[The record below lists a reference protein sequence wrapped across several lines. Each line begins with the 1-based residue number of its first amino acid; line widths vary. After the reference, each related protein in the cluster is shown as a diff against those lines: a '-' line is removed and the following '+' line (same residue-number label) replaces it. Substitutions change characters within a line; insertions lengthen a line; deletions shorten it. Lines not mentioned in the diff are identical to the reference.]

1 MNIVQVRQFLELEER
16 LLYTVDALEEPN
28 IAVRALYD
36 IYLIHFK
43 AIYALCRVFI
53 LCPQF

>member
-36 IYLIHFK
+36 IYLIQSMPY
-43 AIYALCRVFI
+43 IESLSYVLSSNNT
-53 LCPQF
+53 